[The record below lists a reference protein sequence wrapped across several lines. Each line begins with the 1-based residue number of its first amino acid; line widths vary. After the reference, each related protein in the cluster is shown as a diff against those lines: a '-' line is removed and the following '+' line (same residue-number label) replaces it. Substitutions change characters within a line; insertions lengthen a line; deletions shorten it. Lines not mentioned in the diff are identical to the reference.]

1 MSAPGGRSDEAGERR
16 CAVPLEHMRVFPSAF
31 GCYSVA
37 VFSVFFFFLFCGIKR
52 LRCVLYVSVYDSSV
66 LPSWLLGR
74 PPDPSSVEP
83 LLLSTVDRTFPGTR
97 L

>member
-1 MSAPGGRSDEAGERR
+1 MRPVSAG
-16 CAVPLEHMRVFPSAF
+16 VPCRWNTCVHSRVLLD
-31 GCYSVA
+31 VIRLQ
-37 VFSVFFFFLFCGIKR
+37 FFLRFLFVCLFCGIKR
-52 LRCVLYVSVYDSSV
+52 LRCVLYFVPNDSSV

-83 LLLSTVDRTFPGTR
+83 LLLSTVDSAFPGTR